1 MLLVFTVRI
10 TKGAR
15 QCIFLGLGLLTR
27 FADKDLHL
35 ALATRK
41 LRLVAVPRLFAH
53 HTRADDL
60 GHLGRVRKALVKGVV
75 FPQPIPAIL
84 GELVEVPVN
93 AALELENVL
102 HALVAGESVGVG
114 GFGEGE

>member
-1 MLLVFTVRI
+1 M
-10 TKGAR
+10 
-15 QCIFLGLGLLTR
+15 FLWLGLLTR
-27 FADKDLHL
+27 FADEDFHL

-60 GHLGRVRKALVKGVV
+60 GLFGSVRKALVKGVV

-93 AALELENVL
+93 TALELEHIL
-102 HALVAGESVGVG
+102 HALVAGRVRV
-114 GFGEGE
+114 GFGEGRVNN